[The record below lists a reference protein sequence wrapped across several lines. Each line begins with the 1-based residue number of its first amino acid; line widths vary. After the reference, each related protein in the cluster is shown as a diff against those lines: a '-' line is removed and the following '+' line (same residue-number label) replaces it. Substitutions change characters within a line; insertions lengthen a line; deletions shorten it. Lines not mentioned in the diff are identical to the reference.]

1 MKTGSGAIERQGKAA
16 QRAIGNGVDR
26 PDMSIIIGYMLRRAQ
41 LSVFQD
47 FLESFAKL
55 KLRPAEFSVLN
66 LIAQSPGQ
74 KQSEIAEQLGIK
86 RANFVALMDGL
97 ERRGV
102 AERRKSPED
111 KRSHSL
117 HLTPEGER
125 FVEKMFAIW
134 RVHENRIVE
143 RLGGEADRDRLLELL
158 NRIANPD

>member
-1 MKTGSGAIERQGKAA
+1 MKTVSGAIERQGKSAEGA
-16 QRAIGNGVDR
+16 TGNGADR
-26 PDMSIIIGYMLRRAQ
+26 PDMSGIIGYMLRRAQ

-102 AERRKSPED
+102 AERRKSPDD

-117 HLTPEGER
+117 HLTLEGER
-125 FVEKMFAIW
+125 FVEKMFTIW
-134 RVHENRIVE
+134 RAHENRIVE
-143 RLGGEADRDRLLELL
+143 RLGGEAERDRLIELL

>member
-1 MKTGSGAIERQGKAA
+1 MTTGDRTIEHKGKPVKEAA
-16 QRAIGNGVDR
+16 FRTSELPEMA
-26 PDMSIIIGYMLRRAQ
+26 SIIGYMLRRAQ
-41 LSVFQD
+41 LTVFQD
-47 FLESFAKL
+47 FIESFAKL

-66 LIAQSPGQ
+66 LIAQTPGQ
-74 KQSEIAEQLGIK
+74 KQTEVAEKLGIK

-97 ERRGV
+97 ERRGF

-134 RVHENRIVE
+134 SAHERRIVE
-143 RLGGEADRDRLLELL
+143 RLGGEAERDRLLELL
-158 NRIANPD
+158 DRIANPR